1 MRKRTK
7 LIVILSVAI
16 VFLLSLGAWADNN
29 TTNNIYTQNS
39 PIVQAVKKV
48 GPAVVRIDTE
58 KKVRIG
64 SPVFPYGGYD
74 DFFRRFFGED
84 PFLRDFFGPGPGQP
98 QERVVAGIGSG
109 FIFDGRGYI
118 LTNNHVVDG
127 ADNIEVTLSDGRK
140 FKAKL
145 IGKDPYTDLA
155 VIKIDGKNLP
165 VAKLGDSSK
174 LQIGEWAIAIGNP
187 LGIQNTVTLG
197 IISAV
202 DRTIPRP
209 NGQGVMRHLIQTDAA
224 INPGNSG
231 GPLLN
236 IKGEVIGVNTAIIAS
251 AQGIGFAVAINTAK
265 NIINDLIKEGKVERA
280 YLGVYIQDLTKDIA
294 ETMGLKNAKGALISE
309 VVKGSP
315 ADKAGLKR
323 GDVIVKVDDT
333 VIKNSGDLQDA
344 IRSKKAGTKVTL
356 TVIRDNKE
364 ITIDV
369 TLGKLNTQEAKNTKE
384 KSQAEA
390 LGIEVAN
397 ITQKVKDYYGIDDD
411 KGVVVVSVKPGSIA
425 AFSGIQP
432 GDVIKEINRQ
442 PVNNVDD
449 FEKILKKEANKKKLL
464 ILLARGGHNYYLVIS
479 R

>member
-1 MRKRTK
+1 MKKGAKIIALLTVS
-7 LIVILSVAI
+7 IILMFS
-16 VFLLSLGAWADNN
+16 FWAWADNS
-29 TTNNIYTQNS
+29 NNIYTQNS
-39 PIVQAVKKV
+39 PIVKAVKMV

-58 KKVRIG
+58 KKVKVG
-64 SPVFPYGGYD
+64 GPAFPYGGYD
-74 DFFRRFFGED
+74 EFFRRFFGED
-84 PFLRDFFGPGPGQP
+84 PFLKEFFGPGPGQP
-98 QERVVAGIGSG
+98 QERIIAGIGSG

-118 LTNNHVVDG
+118 LTNNHVIDG
-127 ADNIEVTLSDGRK
+127 ADNIKVTLSDGRK

-145 IGKDPYTDLA
+145 VGADPYTDLA
-155 VIKIDGKNLP
+155 VIKINGKNLP

-231 GPLLN
+231 GPLVN

-265 NIINDLIKEGKVERA
+265 GIINDLIKEGKVERA

-294 ETMGLKNAKGALISE
+294 DTMGLKVEKGALVSE

-323 GDVIVKVDDT
+323 GDVIIKVDDT
-333 VIKNSGDLQDA
+333 KIESSGDLQDA

-356 TVIRDNKE
+356 TIIRDGNQMN
-364 ITIDV
+364 IDV
-369 TLGKLNTQEAKNTKE
+369 TLGKLSTQEVSAKKE
-384 KSQAEA
+384 KTEAEA

-397 ITQKVKDYYGIDDD
+397 ITQKIKDYYGIEDDE
-411 KGVVVVSVKPGSIA
+411 GVVVTAVKPGSVA

-432 GDVIKEINRQ
+432 GDVIKEINKMSIK
-442 PVNNVDD
+442 NVDD
-449 FEKILKKEANKKKLL
+449 FEKALQKAKNKKKLL
-464 ILLARGGHNYYLVIS
+464 LLLSREGHNYYLVIT

>member
-1 MRKRTK
+1 MKRDIKT
-7 LIVILSVAI
+7 VILLAVTMIMAFSVW
-16 VFLLSLGAWADNN
+16 AWANN
-29 TTNNIYTQNS
+29 NNENIYTQNS

-58 KKVRIG
+58 KKVKVPG
-64 SPVFPYGGYD
+64 VFPYGGYD
-74 DFFRRFFGED
+74 EFFKRFFGED
-84 PFLRDFFGPGPGQP
+84 PFLKEFFGGGPGER
-98 QERVVAGIGSG
+98 ERVVAGIGSG

-118 LTNNHVVDG
+118 LTNNHVVEG

-145 IGKDPYTDLA
+145 VGRDPYTDLA
-155 VIKIDGKNLP
+155 VIKINGENLP

-231 GPLLN
+231 GPLVN

-265 NIINDLIKEGKVERA
+265 AIINDLIKEGKVERA

-294 ETMGLKNAKGALISE
+294 ETMGLKVDKGALVSE

-323 GDVIVKVDDT
+323 GDVIIKVNDT
-333 VIKNSGDLQDA
+333 KINNSGDLQDA

-356 TVIRDNKE
+356 TVIRDNNE
-364 ITIDV
+364 MTIDV
-369 TLGKLNTQEAKNTKE
+369 TLGKLSTEEVKENKE
-384 KSQAEA
+384 KTEAES

-397 ITQKVKDYYGIDDD
+397 ITQKIKDYYGIKDDE
-411 KGVVVVSVKPGSIA
+411 GVVVTSVKPGSVA

-432 GDVIKEINRQ
+432 GDVIKEINKRTIK
-442 PVNNVDD
+442 NVDD
-449 FEKILKKEANKKKLL
+449 FERVMSSLKNRKKLL
-464 ILLARGGHNYYLVIS
+464 LLLSRGGHNYYLVIS

>member
-265 NIINDLIKEGKVERA
+265 SIINDLIKEGKVERA

-294 ETMGLKNAKGALISE
+294 ETMGLKNTKGALISE

-344 IRSKKAGTKVTL
+344 IRSKKAGTEVTL

-364 ITIDV
+364 ITIKA
-369 TLGKLNTQEAKNTKE
+369 TLGKLNAQEAKNTKE
-384 KSQAEA
+384 KDQAEA
-390 LGIEVAN
+390 LGIKVAN
-397 ITQKVKDYYGIDDD
+397 ITQKVKDYYGIEDD

>member
-1 MRKRTK
+1 MRRGVKIIAILT
-7 LIVILSVAI
+7 LTIVLAFSIW
-16 VFLLSLGAWADNN
+16 AWAE
-29 TTNNIYTQNS
+29 TNNSNIYSQNN

-58 KKVRIG
+58 KKIKVG
-64 SPVFPYGGYD
+64 GAPFPYGGYD
-74 DFFRRFFGED
+74 EFFRRFFGED
-84 PFLRDFFGPGPGQP
+84 PFLKEFFGGPP
-98 QERVVAGIGSG
+98 APERERIVAGIGSG

-127 ADNIEVTLSDGRK
+127 ADNIEVTLNDGRK

-145 IGKDPYTDLA
+145 VGADPYTDLA

-165 VAKLGDSSK
+165 VAPLGDSSK
-174 LQIGEWAIAIGNP
+174 VQIGEWAIAIGNP

-197 IISAV
+197 IISAL

-231 GPLLN
+231 GPLIN

-265 NIINDLIKEGKVERA
+265 SIINDLITEGKVERA

-294 ETMGLKNAKGALISE
+294 ETMGLNVEKGALITE

-323 GDVIVKVDDT
+323 GDVIIKVDDT
-333 VIKNSGDLQDA
+333 KIDSSGTLQDV
-344 IRSKKAGTKVTL
+344 IRGKKAGTKVTL

-364 ITIDV
+364 LTIDV
-369 TLGKLNTQEAKNTKE
+369 TLGKLSTEEVKAKKE
-384 KSQAEA
+384 KSEAEE

-397 ITQKVKDYYGIDDD
+397 ITPKIKDYFGIEDNE
-411 KGVVVVSVKPGSIA
+411 GVVVTKVKPGSIA

-432 GDVIKEINRQ
+432 GDVIKEINRT
-442 PVNNVDD
+442 PIKNVND
-449 FEKILKKEANKKKLL
+449 FENALKKIKNGKKLL
-464 ILLARGGHNYYLVIS
+464 LLISREGHNYYLVVS